1 MNFADLG
8 QQLFFSL
15 LQTNYIAIDGRTDFL
30 DLFPFILLPELLKGN
45 IKVTL
50 QATFLYMPGTQ
61 YFLHGLSE

>member
-30 DLFPFILLPELLKGN
+30 YLFPFILLPELLKGD

-50 QATFLYMPGTQ
+50 
-61 YFLHGLSE
+61 

>member
-15 LQTNYIAIDGRTDFL
+15 LQTNYIAIGGRTDFL
-30 DLFPFILLPELLKGN
+30 DLFSFILLPELLKGN

-50 QATFLYMPGTQ
+50 
-61 YFLHGLSE
+61 